1 MDLRETIRNAL
12 IEERDLT
19 EAAAAK
25 MVIEIRPA
33 RMRGPG
39 GDESMFEL
47 KIDGRSIGTFSATY
61 KTTEA
66 AARRFKVALE
76 TKLGQMGLLR

>member
-1 MDLRETIRNAL
+1 MNLREMIRNAL

-25 MVIEIRPA
+25 MVIEIRPS
-33 RMRGPG
+33 RMRTPD

-47 KIDGRSIGTFSATY
+47 KIDGRSVGTFPATY

-76 TKLGQMGLLR
+76 GKLGQMGLLQ